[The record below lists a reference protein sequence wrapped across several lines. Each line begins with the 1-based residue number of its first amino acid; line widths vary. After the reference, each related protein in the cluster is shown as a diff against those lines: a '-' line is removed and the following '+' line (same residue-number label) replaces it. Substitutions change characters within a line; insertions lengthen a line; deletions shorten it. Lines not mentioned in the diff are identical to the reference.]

1 MVERH
6 VFEGELQQH
15 KNAFDIDQT
24 NTRKVADDDMARH
37 SSMLETKRSKQPVP
51 TKFRPQNWLCQAA
64 GGAAL
69 SGGSE
74 PHAVGSMG
82 AYHSSQVVNSAA
94 LTRGVR

>member
-51 TKFRPQNWLCQAA
+51 TKFRPWNWLCQAA
-64 GGAAL
+64 GGAPPA
-69 SGGSE
+69 G
-74 PHAVGSMG
+74 AVNHTQWG
-82 AYHSSQVVNSAA
+82 AWGLITPA
-94 LTRGVR
+94 RW